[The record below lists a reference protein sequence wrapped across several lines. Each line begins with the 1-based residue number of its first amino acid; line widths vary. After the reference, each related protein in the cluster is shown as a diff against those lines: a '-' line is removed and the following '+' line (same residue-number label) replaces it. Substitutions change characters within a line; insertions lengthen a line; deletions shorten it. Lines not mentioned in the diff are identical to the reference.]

1 MRHKLLHPSATFL
14 KKTEGSAGYDLTV
27 TKIID
32 NGDLLEIYYGV
43 TVTIPKNCVGLLVP
57 RSSTYERFSIMQVN
71 GVGIIDSDYRGE
83 LIGKFVRVGRS
94 FINTPK
100 VGDCIGQ
107 LVIARTDHYRASTV
121 PKSTNQRTGGFGSTD
136 KQNTKTL

>member
-1 MRHKLLHPSATFL
+1 MKHKLLHPSATFL

-32 NGDLLEIYYGV
+32 NGDILEVYYGV
-43 TVTIPKNCVGLLVP
+43 TVEIPKNCVGLLVP
-57 RSSTYERFSIMQVN
+57 RSSTFEKFSIMQSN

-100 VGDCIGQ
+100 IGDCIGQ
-107 LVIARTDHYRASTV
+107 LVVVRSNYNRSPTE
-121 PKSTNQRTGGFGSTD
+121 PKSTKKRTGGFGSTD
-136 KQNTKTL
+136 NQ